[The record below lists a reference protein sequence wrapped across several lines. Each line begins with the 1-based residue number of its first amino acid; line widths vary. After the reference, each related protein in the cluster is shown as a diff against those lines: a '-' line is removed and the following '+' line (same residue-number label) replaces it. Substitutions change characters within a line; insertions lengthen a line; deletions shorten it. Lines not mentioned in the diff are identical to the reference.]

1 MTHAYFVRSTP
12 KKSLVFFHTVHSRWY
27 YEILKTF
34 TRVFPQPKYSINIL
48 LASWG
53 IYVQATYARKQRCS
67 TANRHISM
75 YGQLEHLSSR
85 LHAAKS
91 HSAPWSPG
99 KSKESP
105 FSHTH
110 KAHQTKQAVILVSR
124 LTKASVTTSSHANV
138 VQSTQSLA
146 TSTAS
151 ILLLKC

>member
-1 MTHAYFVRSTP
+1 MLILSGAHLK

-27 YEILKTF
+27 YEIMKTF
-34 TRVFPQPKYSINIL
+34 TIVFPQPKYSINIL
-48 LASWG
+48 LVSLG
-53 IYVQATYARKQRCS
+53 IYVQATYVRKQRCS

-85 LHAAKS
+85 LHGAKS
-91 HSAPWSPG
+91 HSAPWSPR

-105 FSHTH
+105 FSHTQKH
-110 KAHQTKQAVILVSR
+110 TRPSKQLLLVSS
-124 LTKASVTTSSHANV
+124 LTKASVTASSHV
-138 VQSTQSLA
+138 IGVQSTQSLA